1 VMAKMRSLEGR
12 MWLTH
17 PTYACPNDSP
27 QPCSRAPG
35 THLRCR
41 REPDGLFTGEL
52 TSPIEPRWSAAGPVI
67 RIDRNYMKFNNK
79 HLFHDQV
86 QSTRER

>member
-1 VMAKMRSLEGR
+1 
-12 MWLTH
+12 MWLIR
-17 PTYACPNDSP
+17 PTYACLDDSL
-27 QPCSRAPG
+27 QPCSRAPV
-35 THLRCR
+35 THLRRR

-67 RIDRNYMKFNNK
+67 RIDRNCMKFNNK
-79 HLFHDQV
+79 HLFRDQV